1 MTPADERIL
10 RQISKKLSQSTSYL
24 RELDGGRFG
33 LFRRAQ
39 KSPKPLA
46 VVDTRH
52 IIAWQRADL
61 LTGTIDLTLSAAGR
75 AFLNRARGGFLA
87 QHKLLVEG
95 DETGVIV
102 AQATPLQW
110 LRARPQ
116 GKKFGL
122 VDAEFTA
129 GERLAVDYD
138 SAAFHPRQTMDW
150 QRPVF
155 VEGGSRDFVPDV
167 PARIIDAR
175 RRLEDAL
182 DYIGPGLADVAV
194 AICCAEVG
202 LEVCERG
209 FSLPKR
215 SAKVILKMALMRLS
229 VHYGYQSA
237 AAAAASFRIR

>member
-10 RQISKKLSQSTSYL
+10 RQISKKFSQSKAYL
-24 RELDGGRFG
+24 RELDCGSFG
-33 LFRRAQ
+33 LFRQQQ
-39 KSPKPLA
+39 KSAKPLMTIDA
-46 VVDTRH
+46 RH
-52 IIAWQRADL
+52 VIAWQHADL
-61 LTGTIDLTLSAAGR
+61 LSGIVDLTLSAAGR

-87 QHKLLVEG
+87 QHKILVESDG
-95 DETGVIV
+95 TDVIV

-155 VEGGSRDFVPDV
+155 VEGGARDFVPDV

-175 RRLEDAL
+175 QRLEDAL

-194 AICCAEVG
+194 AICCAEIG

-209 FSLPKR
+209 FFLPKR
-215 SAKVILKMALMRLS
+215 SAKVMLKMALMRLS

-237 AAAAASFRIR
+237 TAAAASFRIR